1 MGIMDNWFEGRAATV
16 FKPVDNGY
24 VIRFRWPSR
33 YYLVNEAEKAAI
45 LERMREVRRMIPA
58 GVIVWSVGC
67 WSGIMVGTMIALNPG
82 GHLPVIG
89 FLALLL
95 VLVGPIIAT
104 MSIYSMHKLRP
115 LAAGLRPTRPTTQE
129 KISWS
134 DSFKASAKVTSL
146 SWLVG
151 LGLGSIAIGL
161 MQAFQL
167 AENIQQGGPL
177 DWMIVYA
184 VGVAWFILSAIYI
197 FALAFYKVART

>member
-1 MGIMDNWFEGRAATV
+1 M
-16 FKPVDNGY
+16 
-24 VIRFRWPSR
+24 
-33 YYLVNEAEKAAI
+33 L
-45 LERMREVRRMIPA
+45 EVRRVAFPA
-58 GVIVWSVGC
+58 GVIAWSVGC
-67 WSGIMVGTMIALNPG
+67 WSGIMGRVIIALNPG

-134 DSFKASAKVTSL
+134 DSFKASAKVTPL
-146 SWLVG
+146 LWLVG
-151 LGLGSIAIGL
+151 LGFGSIAMGL

-177 DWMIVYA
+177 D
-184 VGVAWFILSAIYI
+184 
-197 FALAFYKVART
+197 